1 MNKASED
8 YIKNIYILK
17 QEKARLHSID
27 IAKEYGLSRA
37 SVSRAMSNL
46 RKDNI
51 IIMKEDGEI
60 EFTVKGQKIAE
71 VIVDKYVTLSG
82 FLQDVAGVDEETAKE
97 DAHRIQHYIS
107 DDTYAGIKQ
116 FIIQHPE
123 ISEKKV
129 CGK

>member
-17 QEKARLHSID
+17 QDKAHLHSVD
-27 IAKEYGLSRA
+27 LAKELGLSRA

-51 IIMKEDGEI
+51 IVMKEDGEI
-60 EFTVKGQKIAE
+60 EFTIKGQKIAE
-71 VIVDKYVTLSG
+71 VIIDKYVTLTG
-82 FLQDVAGVDEETAKE
+82 FLQDVAGVDEKTAKE
-97 DAHRIQHYIS
+97 DACKIEHYIS

-116 FIIQHPE
+116 FIIAHPE
-123 ISEKKV
+123 L
-129 CGK
+129 

>member
-71 VIVDKYVTLSG
+71 VIVDKYVTLCE
-82 FLQDVAGVDEETAKE
+82 FLQGVVGVDEETAKE
-97 DAHRIQHYIS
+97 DAHRVQHYIS
-107 DDTYAGIKQ
+107 EDTYEGIKQ
-116 FIIQHPE
+116 FIIAHPE
-123 ISEKKV
+123 ISEEKV
-129 CGK
+129 CVK

>member
-17 QEKARLHSID
+17 QEKSSLHSID
-27 IAKEYGLSRA
+27 LAKELGLSRA

-60 EFTVKGQKIAE
+60 EFTIKGLKIAE
-71 VIVDKYVTLSG
+71 VIMDKYVTLTG
-82 FLQDVAGVDEETAKE
+82 FLQDVAGVDEKTAKE
-97 DAHRIQHYIS
+97 DACRIEHYIS
-107 DDTYAGIKQ
+107 DDTFAGIKQ
-116 FIIQHPE
+116 FIVAH
-123 ISEKKV
+123 SEL
-129 CGK
+129 

>member
-17 QEKARLHSID
+17 QDKAHLHSVD
-27 IAKEYGLSRA
+27 LAKELGLSRA

-51 IIMKEDGEI
+51 IVMKEDGEI
-60 EFTVKGQKIAE
+60 EFTIKGQKIAE
-71 VIVDKYVTLSG
+71 VIIDKYVTLTG

-97 DAHRIQHYIS
+97 DACKIEHYIS

-116 FIIQHPE
+116 FIIAHPE
-123 ISEKKV
+123 L
-129 CGK
+129 